1 MYIVRLSNVKYDRL
15 RSFKKK
21 GIFVFNQYF
30 HLVNKYKYM
39 QECLKVGFFKY
50 DFMKYQIVSVNH
62 LSENKK
68 ESIIIQNVI
77 EMCFNYKK

>member
-1 MYIVRLSNVKYDRL
+1 
-15 RSFKKK
+15 
-21 GIFVFNQYF
+21 
-30 HLVNKYKYM
+30 M